1 VSVRWQNSLTAGLR
15 EVRAKVQRLDDDLYE
30 GARVVLADSDSRVP
44 RESGELVAT
53 GIIKRDRA
61 GLNAVAIEYGTPY
74 ARWIHEHIHFKHPQG
89 GEAKFLETALLVK
102 GREALNEAGEHLWR
116 RL

>member
-1 VSVRWQNSLTAGLR
+1 MIRWQNSLSAGLR
-15 EVRAKVQRLDDDLYE
+15 EVLEKTQSLDDDLYE
-30 GARVVLADSDSRVP
+30 GALVILADSDHRVP
-44 RESGELVAT
+44 RESGVLMASGDVR
-53 GIIKRDRA
+53 KDRA
-61 GLNAVAIEYGTPY
+61 GHNAVAIEYDSVY

-102 GREALNEAGEHLWR
+102 GHEAINKAGEHLWR